1 VQASAG
7 VITGLPRIPRTAGSN
22 KDGGAVHSYNAACCC
37 SDCGLGHWFREDTA
51 QCVRNYQYHHNY
63 YYNHHPCAA
72 AVCPG
77 GRGKFH
83 RFLKCVPPCRGERK
97 YKLCK
102 PYEGDPRCQKEQL
115 CFDLSIHFC
124 GCTDSKPLIISMSLF
139 KCLCTNL
146 TSNKSVTI
154 KISFHF
160 TQAMLQLLYQS

>member
-1 VQASAG
+1 MA
-7 VITGLPRIPRTAGSN
+7 GLPTARTLPAAAPTAAWATGSGRTRRSVSQLLIPPQPQLQPPSL
-22 KDGGAVHSYNAACCC
+22 CC
-37 SDCGLGHWFREDTA
+37 SCAKEDVA
-51 QCVRNYQYHHNY
+51 SFIASLNVFPH
-63 YYNHHPCAA
+63 AA
-72 AVCPG
+72 ENV
-77 GRGKFH
+77 
-83 RFLKCVPPCRGERK
+83 

-124 GCTDSKPLIISMSLF
+124 GCTDSKPLTISMSLF